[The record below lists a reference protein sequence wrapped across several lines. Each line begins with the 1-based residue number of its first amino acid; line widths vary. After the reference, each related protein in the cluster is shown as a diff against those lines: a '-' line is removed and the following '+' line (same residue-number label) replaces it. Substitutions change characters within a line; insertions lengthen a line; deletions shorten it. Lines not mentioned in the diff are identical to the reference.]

1 MLREEKNKSE
11 ATKKFQNRQCW
22 KESTNILST
31 KQRYSGGTQQKNQ
44 VLFKLFQ
51 VNLVIHTRLMVYLYY
66 SESEMLSIEV
76 F

>member
-31 KQRYSGGTQQKNQ
+31 KQRYRIVEEHSKNAK
-44 VLFKLFQ
+44 F
-51 VNLVIHTRLMVYLYY
+51 YL
-66 SESEMLSIEV
+66 S
-76 F
+76 FFR